1 MSLLLQKTPMLIVA
15 WKISNYNRLYKAGT
29 ATLTLGRKGCNYVAQ
44 PKTSS
49 LWISVKNE
57 EKKLHTKIE
66 GDQFS
71 DCVLGDLDKAQA
83 IWSIPS
89 GCTQQNSWPLPHPI
103 YHKPLSGED
112 AKSQAIWWHIIA
124 STLTAEGYISS
135 PMLKGEWVF

>member
-1 MSLLLQKTPMLIVA
+1 MQLDGSALDVF
-15 WKISNYNRLYKAGT
+15 
-29 ATLTLGRKGCNYVAQ
+29 TLNLCEEWRRKLCA
-44 PKTSS
+44 
-49 LWISVKNE
+49 
-57 EKKLHTKIE
+57 KIE

-135 PMLKGEWVF
+135 PLLKREWVFRMEEDGL